1 MYRKTALSC
10 SCLFS
15 QVRKKGVRD
24 CQRKV
29 DEILVDSDYIIGED
43 FFREHERDLYQGR
56 INIIKEKNKAL
67 GEKVVNEETR

>member
-1 MYRKTALSC
+1 M
-10 SCLFS
+10 
-15 QVRKKGVRD
+15 
-24 CQRKV
+24 